1 MTDKRKFFLLHY
13 ILILF
18 IFILAGC
25 SQNGDKGFKTTI
37 RGSFPALAGKTVTLS
52 EFDINSAI
60 PLDTTKI
67 SKDGS
72 FKFTFRRKNPGF
84 YLIKTDNR
92 SFATLILDKEK
103 KVEISSD
110 QKNIRKNYSVKG
122 SPDSELYRDFEM
134 FLEINRNNIDSLSKK
149 FNDYQRSSNF
159 QSMKMDLDKRY
170 QDIFSN
176 QRQYNIKFLQDHCN
190 SLASLLVINRRFG
203 ERKILNEEE
212 DFKYFALVDSCL
224 SAIYP
229 DNKHLLDFQ
238 QRLTTFKD
246 EWKIFEM
253 TEKRLAN
260 GNKVPDIGLQ
270 DQSGKTVQLHSLQ
283 GKPVILYFWASWD
296 QDSRKAN
303 LLLKDMIEKAG
314 KAKPAVYAIG
324 LESYKELWTDAIRAD
339 GIQNW
344 THVTD
349 YLNIYSSAKTL
360 FNIPDQFPYFLYL
373 DKNLIIKY
381 KGNDFDELAREIFRQ
396 IQ

>member
-1 MTDKRKFFLLHY
+1 MNSKRNFYILHY
-13 ILILF
+13 IFFLF
-18 IFILAGC
+18 IIILTGC

-37 RGSFPALAGKTVTLS
+37 RGSFPALGGKTVTLS

-72 FKFTFRRKNPGF
+72 FKFTFRRNNPGF

-92 SFATLILDKEK
+92 SFVTLILDQEK
-103 KVEISSD
+103 KVEIYSD
-110 QKNIRKNYSVKG
+110 QKNIKKNYTVKG
-122 SPDSELYRDFEM
+122 SPDSEFFRDFEM
-134 FLEINRNNIDSLSKK
+134 FLEINRNKIDSLSKK

-170 QDIFSN
+170 QDIFIN
-176 QRQYNIKFLQDHCN
+176 QHQYTIQFLKDHCS

-212 DFKYFALVDSCL
+212 DFEYFAMVDSCL

-246 EWKIFEM
+246 ERKIFEM

-270 DQSGKTVQLHSLQ
+270 DQSGKTVQLHSFQ

-296 QDSRKAN
+296 EESRKAN
-303 LLLKDMIEKAG
+303 KLLKEMLEKAG
-314 KAKPAVYAIG
+314 TAKPAVYAIG

-360 FNIPDQFPYFLYL
+360 FNIPDRFPYFLYL
-373 DKNLIIKY
+373 DNNLIIKY
-381 KGNDFDELAREIFRQ
+381 KGNDFNELAIEIFR
-396 IQ
+396 